1 MQENTD
7 NAQVGIRD
15 QFEGRKKKRTKY
27 ACWGTCFFIT
37 GIILVVTC
45 VFTPMAMNTI
55 IGNQAKKSSQ
65 LSEAN
70 EADWKDIPGSHDIGI
85 YWYMYFYNCTNP
97 EDVTYKNAKPE
108 FMEYGPYKYRE
119 HDTYNELVYT
129 DLRNEI
135 SEEDALPAV

>member
-1 MQENTD
+1 
-7 NAQVGIRD
+7 
-15 QFEGRKKKRTKY
+15 
-27 ACWGTCFFIT
+27 
-37 GIILVVTC
+37 
-45 VFTPMAMNTI
+45 MAMDTI

-108 FMEYGPYKYRE
+108 FMEYGPYTYRE
-119 HDTYNELVYT
+119 FDTYNDLVYK
-129 DLRNEI
+129 DLQNEL
-135 SEEDALPAV
+135 SEDDALPAVYNKFVQGNNFTSDDVGNIDTPMYLTN